1 MELEVDGRIPCR
13 LPLFAFQQTS
23 GLQLTT
29 VLVGSRVWEIE
40 IDLQLRDSEFT
51 LLGRVSEEIELS
63 IVRKLLKNG
72 L

>member
-1 MELEVDGRIPCR
+1 MKLEVDGRIPCR
-13 LPLFAFQQTS
+13 FPLFAFQQPS

-29 VLVGSRVWEIE
+29 ILVGSRVWMIE
-40 IDLQLRDSEFT
+40 IGLQLRNSEFT

-63 IVRKLLKNG
+63 IVRKLLKDG